1 MIAALIPDFGL
12 VPALSTTFDAPILFQ
27 EFYGIVES
35 CVTEIKKLERKS
47 ASLQILSAFGLMRS
61 VQPLATVPELFRV
74 MIDASMFRQ
83 LDISLSTLAS

>member
-1 MIAALIPDFGL
+1 MVYDPTFDWVTLIQDFGV
-12 VPALSTTFDAPILFQ
+12 VPALSTPSDLFQ

-61 VQPLATVPELFRV
+61 VQPLATVPEMFRV
-74 MIDASMFRQ
+74 
-83 LDISLSTLAS
+83 SLG